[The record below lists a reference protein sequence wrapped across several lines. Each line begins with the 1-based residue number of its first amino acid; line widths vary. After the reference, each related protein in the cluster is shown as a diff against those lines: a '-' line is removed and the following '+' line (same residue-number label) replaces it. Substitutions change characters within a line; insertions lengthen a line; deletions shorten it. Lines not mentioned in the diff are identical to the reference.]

1 MNIDTLAN
9 DMRELIEYLNLD
21 NITVVGHSM
30 GAGTIF
36 RYVNKFGCDRI
47 KNIVAV
53 DMRPYMRNT
62 VWKGGINQGNWS
74 DEDFFCDLDRYFDN
88 VGLGNWYIVQNA
100 MVPAM
105 KTVPKNLDNTFIS
118 AYSNGANV
126 FTAVSLWWSL
136 FRTDSREAIKKI
148 TVPFLYMTPETPL
161 YSIVTVNF
169 YRENVKNKFV
179 LENNFPNTT
188 HMILMEQP
196 KMVADAIKKF
206 LNS

>member
-53 DMRPYMRNT
+53 DISPYMRNI

-74 DEDFFCDLDRYFDN
+74 DEDFFL
-88 VGLGNWYIVQNA
+88 
-100 MVPAM
+100 
-105 KTVPKNLDNTFIS
+105 
-118 AYSNGANV
+118 
-126 FTAVSLWWSL
+126 
-136 FRTDSREAIKKI
+136 
-148 TVPFLYMTPETPL
+148 
-161 YSIVTVNF
+161 
-169 YRENVKNKFV
+169 
-179 LENNFPNTT
+179 
-188 HMILMEQP
+188 
-196 KMVADAIKKF
+196 
-206 LNS
+206 